1 MGGLN
6 MRKLSQSRHLAGLTK
21 EIVYDGFSGA
31 DTTPEPRVS
40 KSYCANSDLFI
51 KAFVSRP
58 RKLSKEEYQ
67 RQAEFLRSY
76 CSR

>member
-1 MGGLN
+1 MR
-6 MRKLSQSRHLAGLTK
+6 RKLSPSYHLEGLTK

-31 DTTPEPRVS
+31 DTTSQPSVS

-51 KAFVSRP
+51 KTFVSRP
-58 RKLSKEEYQ
+58 RRLSKEEYQ
-67 RQAEFLRSY
+67 RQAEFLRNH